1 MGFLQRQLP
10 ERLRRWLEGTRFEL
24 WAALI
29 GVLLCLPSLGA
40 GLQTEDYF
48 HRDFVETGVSAQDF
62 FAYLESDE
70 GGHRTLRDR
79 GELPWIADDGLK
91 SSFWR
96 PLAALTHL
104 VDYDAWPD
112 APWLAHAQSLLW
124 YGLLIIAVGCLY
136 RRLATPLWLAAIATF
151 FYAVDDAHG
160 QPVGWLA
167 NRSALMATFFGV
179 MALVCHVGWRR
190 RSSALL
196 GFLSPV
202 LLGLGLLSAE
212 FALGIVGYFVAFAL
226 FLDRARPLKRLAS
239 LVPMAVV
246 CALWWI
252 AYRALGHGVEYSG
265 LHVDP
270 GAHPLAALVV
280 AAWRAPALLTAA
292 LALPPSDAWNYL
304 DASARTFWLF
314 GAAVFL
320 VFVLVVF
327 IPIFRR
333 RADARFWGLG
343 TLLSLG
349 PIATTFPQD
358 RLLLFVGIGTFGLI
372 AVLWREL
379 FVRSSPE
386 NEPENEPEDEPED
399 GPASTLAVWRSAAV
413 VLLAFW
419 IVVHGVV
426 SPLLLPMRSLHM
438 ATLGARIAQ
447 AQDELFPRELNPNR
461 IAMVVN
467 SPSFYLPSV
476 AGSMSAAQGR
486 PFRRFRVLYGGDGE
500 ATIERVDDH
509 SLRITSPRGFGTNP
523 HDQAFRAPFH
533 PMQVGDVAQVRDLSA
548 RVLSVTDEGYPE
560 SVLFTFASPLEA
572 PIFEFLEWRDGAF
585 SPFSLPSP
593 GETLKVSAT
602 EAFP

>member
-10 ERLRRWLEGTRFEL
+10 ERLRRWLEGTRFEF

-48 HRDFVETGVSAQDF
+48 HRDFVENGVSAQDF
-62 FAYLESDE
+62 FAYLESAE
-70 GGHRTLRDR
+70 GGHRILRDR

-96 PLAALTHL
+96 PLAALTHI

-124 YGLLIIAVGCLY
+124 YGLLIVAVGCLY

-167 NRSALMATFFGV
+167 NRSALMATFFGA

-196 GFLSPV
+196 GVLSPAF
-202 LLGLGLLSAE
+202 LGLGLLSAE
-212 FALGIVGYFVAFAL
+212 FALGAVGYFVAFAF
-226 FLDRARPLKRLAS
+226 FLDPGRPLKRLAS
-239 LVPMAVV
+239 LLPMIVV
-246 CALWWI
+246 CSLWWI
-252 AYRALGHGVEYSG
+252 AYRSLGHGVEYSG

-270 GAHPLAALVV
+270 VAHPLAALAV

-304 DASARTFWLF
+304 DASARAYGLF
-314 GAAVFL
+314 GASVFL

-327 IPIFRR
+327 IPVFRR

-358 RLLLFVGIGTFGLI
+358 RLLLFVGIGCFGLI

-379 FVRSSPE
+379 FVRSSPDS
-386 NEPENEPEDEPED
+386 EPAN
-399 GPASTLAVWRSAAV
+399 TLALWRSAAV

-426 SPLLLPMRSLHM
+426 SPLLLPIRSLHM
-438 ATLGARIAQ
+438 ATLGARIDQ
-447 AQDELFPRELNPNR
+447 AQDELFPRALNPKR
-461 IAMVVN
+461 LAMVVN
-467 SPSFYLPSV
+467 SPSFYLASV
-476 AGSMSAAQGR
+476 AGSMTAAQGR

-500 ATIERVDDH
+500 AVIERLDDH
-509 SLRITSPRGFGTNP
+509 SLRITAPSGFGTNA
-523 HDQAFRAPFH
+523 HDQAFRAPYH
-533 PMQVGDVAQVRDLSA
+533 PMQVGDVAAVRDLSA
-548 RVLSVTDEGYPE
+548 RVLSVTDDGYPE
-560 SVLFTFASPLEA
+560 SVLFTFASPLED
-572 PIFEFLEWRDGAF
+572 PVFEFLEWRDGAF
-585 SPFSLPSP
+585 RPLSPPLP
-593 GETLKVSAT
+593 GETLNVSAV